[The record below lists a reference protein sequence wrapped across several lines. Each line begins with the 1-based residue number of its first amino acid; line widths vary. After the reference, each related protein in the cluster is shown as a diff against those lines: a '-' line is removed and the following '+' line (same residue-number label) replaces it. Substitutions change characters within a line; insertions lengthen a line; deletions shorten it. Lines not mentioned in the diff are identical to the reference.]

1 MKVTVSDPEGS
12 VGSLREHVVSE
23 VSQAPA
29 MLPDGVTL
37 ESIEVRE
44 VVTHA

>member
-1 MKVTVSDPEGS
+1 MHATVVKVTLSDPEGS
-12 VGSLREHVVSE
+12 V
-23 VSQAPA
+23 APLVPT

-44 VVTHA
+44 VVAHA